1 MPLLTDLQVLTEA
14 VRCGS
19 LSAAARVLGR
29 TPAAAS
35 ASLKRLETELGTR
48 LLERNTRKLR
58 LTPEGARYH
67 DCISA
72 GLAMIQEASH
82 SLHPTD
88 GELSG
93 DIRLTAPVDLARQ
106 WLSEQ
111 LDQFQ
116 ARHPAVRIILQLE
129 DSAQD
134 LLAEPLDLAIRYGQ
148 LPDSALVARRLKD
161 NHRVLVASPEY
172 LKNRAPLTSPDDLI
186 HHNCLTYFY
195 QGSPYRR
202 WRFSR
207 AGQTQ
212 VVEVSGDRSS
222 NDGSV
227 VREWALAG
235 HGLAYKSRMDVQ
247 HDLDEGRLVPA
258 LPGWRGDDLP
268 LQAVYPGGGPR
279 PQRVRALV
287 EHLQQALAS

>member
-1 MPLLTDLQVLTEA
+1 M
-14 VRCGS
+14 
-19 LSAAARVLGR
+19 
-29 TPAAAS
+29 
-35 ASLKRLETELGTR
+35 
-48 LLERNTRKLR
+48 
-58 LTPEGARYH
+58 
-67 DCISA
+67 
-72 GLAMIQEASH
+72 
-82 SLHPTD
+82 
-88 GELSG
+88 
-93 DIRLTAPVDLARQ
+93 
-106 WLSEQ
+106 
-111 LDQFQ
+111 
-116 ARHPAVRIILQLE
+116 
-129 DSAQD
+129 
-134 LLAEPLDLAIRYGQ
+134 
-148 LPDSALVARRLKD
+148 
-161 NHRVLVASPEY
+161 LVASPDY